1 MPPTDAAVVSRV
13 PRTRPRVLLAGARP
27 AKVVAEN
34 PRLRNR
40 AVAVKIGG
48 PDCRREFGIW

>member
-1 MPPTDAAVVSRV
+1 MPPADAAVRQ
-13 PRTRPRVLLAGARP
+13 PRSRPRVLLAGVRP